1 MMNLTFGQVFETNL
15 KLSLRQY
22 LPAFLLTLLVSFIPA
37 VLWEYKGI
45 EVWRWIFNFD
55 SPKGFFMG
63 IVLNWK
69 LWLLLAA
76 YLVLTTFAF
85 TLQRQFAAYVA
96 LGSQPGKSVSV
107 TGALMQT
114 LHDLPVIFPTYFK
127 YNLIVLALT
136 VPGFVLFMASA
147 GLMPGVYF
155 IAPLFGIIVGPIIAG
170 IGYFS
175 ITCMYLPFPGIMARE
190 KLVRQDAMD
199 LASEL
204 TEGKRGKIFGLM
216 LTFAL
221 LGGFLFFIAALV
233 LTLLKPEW
241 KSMAQIIGQALA
253 VPFLMYLPTVVYQA
267 LRSANPANEEIANV
281 FA

>member
-76 YLVLTTFAF
+76 YLVLTTLAF

-96 LGSQPGKSVSV
+96 LGSQPGKSAPVI
-107 TGALMQT
+107 GALA
-114 LHDLPVIFPTYFK
+114 
-127 YNLIVLALT
+127 NLA
-136 VPGFVLFMASA
+136 
-147 GLMPGVYF
+147 
-155 IAPLFGIIVGPIIAG
+155 
-170 IGYFS
+170 
-175 ITCMYLPFPGIMARE
+175 
-190 KLVRQDAMD
+190 
-199 LASEL
+199 
-204 TEGKRGKIFGLM
+204 
-216 LTFAL
+216 
-221 LGGFLFFIAALV
+221 
-233 LTLLKPEW
+233 
-241 KSMAQIIGQALA
+241 
-253 VPFLMYLPTVVYQA
+253 
-267 LRSANPANEEIANV
+267 RSAADFPDLFQI
-281 FA
+281 